1 MERDLPDDFRGCF
14 GGLAAIGR
22 DPASGAWQR
31 LAWSDEARAARAW
44 FARQAAARGLDYRR
58 DANGNLWAWWGD
70 PQAGGA
76 LVLGSHLDTVR
87 QGGAYDGALG
97 VVAGFVAL
105 TALRRRGLRPSRPL
119 AVAAF
124 AEEEG
129 SSYGLAT
136 LGSRLLAGT
145 LDSASALGRRDQAGV
160 SLAEAMRAD
169 GLDPR
174 RAGHDRALLGCLW
187 AVLELHVEQG
197 RALADLAAPLAVA
210 SGIWPHG
217 RWRLELE
224 GEGNHAGTTRLEHR
238 RDPALPLARAIQA
251 ARELAG
257 GAGAVAT
264 IGRILV
270 EPNGSN
276 SVPSRVH
283 AWLDARAP
291 DDATL
296 QRLVAGF
303 EAEVASAARRHRV
316 TATLSCESRSAG
328 VEFDAELRRRL
339 AGVLR
344 RQGLPAPELP
354 TAAGHDAGALAAV
367 LPAAMLFVRNPSG
380 ASHCPAERAS
390 DADCVA
396 GCAALAAA
404 AQELACR

>member
-1 MERDLPDDFRGCF
+1 MERVIFDDFRACF

-22 DPASGAWQR
+22 DPATGAWQR
-31 LAWSDEARAARAW
+31 LAWCDEARAARAW
-44 FARQAAARGLDYRR
+44 FAEQAAARGLDHRR

-70 PQAGGA
+70 PEAGGA

-97 VVAGFVAL
+97 VVGGFVAL
-105 TALRRRGLRPSRPL
+105 AALRRRGVTPSRPVT
-119 AVAAF
+119 VAAF

-129 SSYGLAT
+129 SRFGLPT

-145 LDSASALGRRDQAGV
+145 LDPADALDRRDGDGV

-174 RAGHDRALLGCLW
+174 RAGHDRALLGRLW

-197 RALADLAAPLAVA
+197 RALADLPAPLAVA
-210 SGIWPHG
+210 SRIWPHG
-217 RWRLELE
+217 RWRLELV
-224 GEGNHAGTTRLEHR
+224 GETNHAGTTPLEQR
-238 RDPALPLARAIQA
+238 RDPTLPLARAIEA

-257 GAGAVAT
+257 AAGAVAT
-264 IGRILV
+264 VGRILV
-270 EPNGSN
+270 DPNGSN
-276 SVPSRVH
+276 SVPGRVE

-291 DDATL
+291 DDASL
-296 QRLVAGF
+296 EQVVAGF
-303 EAEVASAARRHRV
+303 ETAVASAAARQRV
-316 TATLSCESRSAG
+316 SATVTCESRSAA
-328 VEFDAELRRRL
+328 VEFDVRLRGCL
-339 AGVLR
+339 EGVLR
-344 RQGLPAPELP
+344 RQGLPAPRLP

-380 ASHCPAERAS
+380 ASHCPAESAS
-390 DADCVA
+390 DDDCVA

-404 AQELACR
+404 VEELACR